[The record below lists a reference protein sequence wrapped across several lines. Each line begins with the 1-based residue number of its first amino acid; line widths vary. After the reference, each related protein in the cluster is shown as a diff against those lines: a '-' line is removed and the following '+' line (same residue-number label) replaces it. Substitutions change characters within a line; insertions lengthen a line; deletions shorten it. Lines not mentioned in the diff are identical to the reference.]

1 MALNNDPNFP
11 PSGNPPYA
19 IDREW
24 CLGDSLVFMNRNF
37 ANFDSRI
44 ITLSSTTANQ
54 FITQTNTI
62 YSTLS
67 TVPYARLNAGNQ
79 SGLPPIFGCRAWAV
93 WAGISSNTI
102 VGNFTGGNVSSIARI
117 SNGTYR
123 INFITPMPD
132 ENYAISIMSNV
143 NLNRLDGLNKT
154 NSFFQVDFFSGGGG
168 NPYLASNPSYCAVM
182 VIR

>member
-1 MALNNDPNFP
+1 MASIFQPTSFATALGPYQIDINDC
-11 PSGNPPYA
+11 
-19 IDREW
+19 I
-24 CLGDSLVFMNRNF
+24 GDSVGIIN
-37 ANFDSRI
+37 ANTNYLASYSAEVSSAANI
-44 ITLSSTTANQ
+44 QIVNSASTVIT
-54 FITQTNTI
+54 
-62 YSTLS
+62 TLS

-93 WAGISSNTI
+93 WAGISSNI
-102 VGNFTGGNVSSIARI
+102 PVPSFTGGNVSSIVRI
-117 SNGTYR
+117 SSGTYR
-123 INFITPMPD
+123 INFINPMPD

-168 NPYLASNPSYCAVM
+168 NSYSASNPSYCAVM